1 MKLKIMKSKLKKF
14 GIILL
19 LILIAVFAFFY
30 FGSYSSGTQAGVVM
44 KISKKGVI
52 FKTWE
57 GRLDMGTVGK
67 SKSSELGTKIFEF
80 SIDGSDTELIK
91 KLEDVQLSGQRINLG
106 FKQKYFR
113 LPWQGET
120 KYFAVSVES
129 SGEIMEHED
138 SGLPQLGD

>member
-1 MKLKIMKSKLKKF
+1 MNSKVKKF
-14 GIILL
+14 GGILFLILL
-19 LILIAVFAFFY
+19 VVFAFFY

-44 KISKKGVI
+44 KIAKKGIV

-91 KLEDVQLSGQRINLG
+91 KLEEVQLSGQRINLG
-106 FKQKYFR
+106 FKQKYMMF
-113 LPWQGET
+113 PWQGET
-120 KYFAVSVES
+120 KLFATSVES
-129 SGEIMEHED
+129 SGVIQKKEE
-138 SGLPQLGD
+138 SGLPQLDQ